1 MGIEITSRVPLA
13 EVNRQTNKL
22 NGNNTQPS
30 HNKATEAPS
39 DSVSL
44 SVGDL
49 LSKLDSAPADNSA
62 RIKELKNAIENGSY
76 AVDSHQLAGSI
87 IQNETELGS
96 I

>member
-13 EVNRQTNKL
+13 EVNRQANKL
-22 NGNNTQPS
+22 NGNTQTN
-30 HNKATEAPS
+30 HKTTTEAPS

-49 LSKLDSAPADNSA
+49 LSNLDSAPADNSA
-62 RIKELKNAIENGSY
+62 RIAELKNAIENGNY
-76 AVDSHQLAGSI
+76 TVDSHQLAGNI
-87 IQNETELGS
+87 IQNESELGS